1 MPRQIRNS
9 LLASLVGVAALT
21 LCAAPCLALDD
32 PGDFDREQIQAVPAH
47 LLPGTS
53 EESAREADPLTAPAL
68 VALDPFR
75 FAGLTEKLHALPF
88 RPVVIGE
95 SPRIPYDPDPG
106 VGLVFRIP
114 LPL

>member
-1 MPRQIRNS
+1 MPRRNRNS
-9 LLASLVGVAALT
+9 RLAILLGVTALT
-21 LCAAPCLALDD
+21 TYAAPSPALDD
-32 PGDFDREQIQAVPAH
+32 PGGFERAQIQALPAH

-53 EESAREADPLTAPAL
+53 EESAREADPLAAPAL

-75 FAGLTEKLHALPF
+75 FAGLTEKLQALPF

-95 SPRIPYDPDPG
+95 NPRIPYDPDPG

-114 LPL
+114 L